1 MRNKMNIFKRNK
13 EVEYLEQKDI
23 EKLGF
28 KETLTKGHLAY
39 LKKGNMFIK
48 WDFHV
53 THRIVT
59 IKWGKSMRFFGIVET
74 AKELENIINNIN
86 KYFNNPN
93 R

>member
-1 MRNKMNIFKRNK
+1 MKFWKRNK
-13 EVEYLEQKDI
+13 KEKQYLTQKDI

-28 KETLTKGHLAY
+28 KETKQQGHLQY
-39 LKKGNMFIK
+39 FKNGNMSLK

-59 IKWGKSMRFFGIVET
+59 IKWGKSMRFFGVIET
-74 AKELENIINNIN
+74 AEELENVINKIN
-86 KYFNNPN
+86 KYFSNPN

>member
-1 MRNKMNIFKRNK
+1 MFWNKKNEK
-13 EVEYLEQKDI
+13 ERYLDQSDI

-28 KETLTKGHLAY
+28 KETLTKGTLVY
-39 LKKGNMFIK
+39 FKKGNMSLK